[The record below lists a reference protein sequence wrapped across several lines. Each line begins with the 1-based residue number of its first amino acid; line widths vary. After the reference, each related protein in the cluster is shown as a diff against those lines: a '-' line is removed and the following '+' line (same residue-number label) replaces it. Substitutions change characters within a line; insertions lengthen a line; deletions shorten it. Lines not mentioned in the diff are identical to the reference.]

1 MDDRLEREAAL
12 QSLSIHSEELLRSC
26 IENADMLDAFEE
38 LEIITE
44 DEKDDANDSE
54 DYSSVMDKL
63 RAKVEGDPNFFER
76 FCLHIRKVEELESI
90 ADSLLGEFN
99 VKSIYTKLHAS

>member
-12 QSLSIHSEELLRSC
+12 QSLSIHSEELIRSC
-26 IENADMLDAFEE
+26 KENVDMLEAFEE

-63 RAKVEGDPNFFER
+63 RAKVEGDPSFFES
-76 FCLHIRKVEELESI
+76 FCQHIKKVDELENL
-90 ADSLLGEFN
+90 ADKLLGEFWCHFQ
-99 VKSIYTKLHAS
+99 VK